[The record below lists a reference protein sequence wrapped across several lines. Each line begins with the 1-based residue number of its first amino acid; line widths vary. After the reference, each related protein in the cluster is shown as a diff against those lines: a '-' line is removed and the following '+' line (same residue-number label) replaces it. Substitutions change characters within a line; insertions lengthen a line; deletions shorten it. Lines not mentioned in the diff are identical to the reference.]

1 MCYTLPM
8 IHHAPHRIA
17 VALRMA
23 GIAGQDKLN
32 GIFEYL
38 SEGHRWQLSIYR
50 TAHEFTAETV
60 RREIRLGA
68 EGFIVGIPATDGA
81 FSVLAKSDIP
91 TVLMNISG
99 GDVGR
104 RKSGVAFVF
113 SDSTA
118 IGRAAAHELLK
129 QGSYKSFGFAGY
141 RDDADWSRDRGAAFR
156 NALKDVGLPCGM
168 FDLAHFPGKL
178 DDRSALTDWL
188 QALAKPCG
196 ILAACDDRAFEI
208 LDVCR
213 EAQLS
218 VPDQVG
224 ILGVNNDPILCE
236 NAEPR
241 LSSVQPDF
249 IGEGRLAAGLLD
261 KMLATPS
268 FRSGQRGTV
277 HLVGVRQIVHRD
289 STRPLS
295 EAGLLVQK
303 ALAYIEKNALRGI
316 GVQDV
321 AQHLK
326 VSYSLINLRFQELQ
340 RQSIY
345 DVILTIR
352 LNEVKRLLRTTPDPL
367 AAIAAACGWKNPTSL
382 KNLFKR
388 RFGLSMS
395 AWRKHQ
401 TSS

>member
-1 MCYTLPM
+1 M
-8 IHHAPHRIA
+8 IQHAPHRIA

-60 RREIRLGA
+60 RHEIRLGA
-68 EGFIVGIPATDGA
+68 EGFIAGIPGTDDA
-81 FSVLAKSDIP
+81 LAALAETNLP
-91 TVLMNISG
+91 TVLMNVDG
-99 GDVGR
+99 GGIGA
-104 RKSGVAFVF
+104 RKSGIAYVR
-113 SDSTA
+113 SDSAA
-118 IGRAAAHELLK
+118 IGRAAAQELLK
-129 QGSYKSFGFAGY
+129 QGSYKSFGYAGY
-141 RDDADWSRDRGAAFR
+141 RSETDWSRDRGTAFCGTL
-156 NALKDVGLPCGM
+156 AKAGFVGRM
-168 FDLAHFPGKL
+168 FDLAHYPGKVE
-178 DDRSALTDWL
+178 DRAALVGWL
-188 QALAKPCG
+188 RDLPKPAG
-196 ILAACDDRAFEI
+196 IFAACDDRAFEI
-208 LDVCR
+208 LDACR
-213 EAQLS
+213 EAQLD
-218 VPDQVG
+218 VPTHVG

-249 IGEGRLAAGLLD
+249 IGEGRLAAELLD
-261 KMLATPS
+261 KMLAAPS
-268 FRSGQRGTV
+268 FRSGQRCTV

-303 ALAYIEKNALRGI
+303 ALAYIEKNALAGI

-321 AQHLK
+321 ARHLK

-352 LNEVKRLLRTTPDPL
+352 LNEVKRLLRTTSDPL

-395 AWRKHQ
+395 AWRKHPHPL
-401 TSS
+401 